1 MRDHLK
7 LLFIAT
13 RPFSLTAA
21 IVPVVVGTLVAA
33 EESFSLV
40 RFLLAFVGAIAIQAG
55 TNLVNDYFDYV
66 KGVDGPHTLGPAGLI
81 QRNVLSPRAV
91 LIMGI
96 GWFAVGSLAGLILV
110 AMTGP
115 GLLLLGL
122 ASVAAG
128 FFYTAAPVSLAYIGL
143 GELTVFLFMGPV
155 IVTGAY
161 YVQTEQWS
169 WQPVIVALP
178 IAFLVTAILQANN
191 LRDVENDR
199 EHGKRTLATLIGPRA
214 ATVEYGV
221 LIGATYVVLLLL
233 VLADIAPWPVL
244 VAAITAP
251 AAVKAVQLAARTTN
265 PRALNF
271 VLLGTAKLHMRFGLL
286 FAAGLTAGLFV
297 G

>member
-1 MRDHLK
+1 MRDRLR
-7 LLFIAT
+7 LVLMAT
-13 RPFSLTAA
+13 RPMSLTAS

-33 EESFSLV
+33 EDTFSLG
-40 RFLLAFVGAIAIQAG
+40 RFLLALIGAIAIQSG

-66 KGVDGPHTLGPAGLI
+66 KGVDGPNTLGPAGLI
-81 QRNVLSPRAV
+81 QREILSARTV
-91 LIMGI
+91 LIMGVA
-96 GWFAVGSLAGLILV
+96 WFALGIVVGLILV
-110 AMTGP
+110 VMTGP
-115 GLLLLGL
+115 ELLLLGL
-122 ASVAAG
+122 ASVTAG

-169 WQPVIVALP
+169 WQPVIVSLP

-199 EHGKRTLATLIGPRA
+199 EHGKRTLATLIGRRA
-214 ATVEYGV
+214 ATVEFGV
-221 LIGATYVVLLLL
+221 LIGAAYVMLLIL
-233 VLADIAPWPVL
+233 VIAGIAPWPVL
-244 VAAITAP
+244 VAALTGP
-251 AAVKAVQLAARTTN
+251 AALKAVQLAARTTN

-271 VLLGTAKLHMRFGLL
+271 VLFRTAMLHMRFGVL

-297 G
+297 R